1 MKQIL
6 KHILI
11 LAFAAGFI
19 GTACEN
25 NDLTIRGR
33 YIPETGGIGLSMGI
47 LQSDNYAMENPQINM
62 DHASLSDQFHIS
74 LTEPASQTGN
84 YTVKSRRIQST
95 GLQFEDGTSYPL
107 YPTEY
112 VDLGNSGKMTIE
124 KGEQQS
130 NSVSIA
136 FKYDEAIED
145 SVIYVLPLTKH

>member
-1 MKQIL
+1 
-6 KHILI
+6 
-11 LAFAAGFI
+11 
-19 GTACEN
+19 
-25 NDLTIRGR
+25 
-33 YIPETGGIGLSMGI
+33 MGI

-84 YTVKSRRIQST
+84 YTVKVDESKVLDFNSKH
-95 GLQFEDGTSYPL
+95 GTSYPL

-112 VDLGNSGKMTIE
+112 IDLGNSGKMTIE

-145 SVIYVLPLTKH
+145 SVIYVLPPVSYTHLTLPTKRIV

>member
-1 MKQIL
+1 
-6 KHILI
+6 
-11 LAFAAGFI
+11 
-19 GTACEN
+19 
-25 NDLTIRGR
+25 
-33 YIPETGGIGLSMGI
+33 
-47 LQSDNYAMENPQINM
+47 MENPQINM

-84 YTVKSRRIQST
+84 YTVKVDESKVLDFNSKH
-95 GLQFEDGTSYPL
+95 GTSYPL

-145 SVIYVLPLTKH
+145 SVIYVLPLTVEENNSSRPCLVNANIIL

>member
-25 NDLTIRGR
+25 NDLNIDAGTF
-33 YIPETGGIGLSMGI
+33 PETGGIGLSMGI

-84 YTVKSRRIQST
+84 YTVKVDESKVLDFNSKHGTNYLCI
-95 GLQFEDGTSYPL
+95 LQNT
-107 YPTEY
+107 
-112 VDLGNSGKMTIE
+112 
-124 KGEQQS
+124 
-130 NSVSIA
+130 
-136 FKYDEAIED
+136 
-145 SVIYVLPLTKH
+145 